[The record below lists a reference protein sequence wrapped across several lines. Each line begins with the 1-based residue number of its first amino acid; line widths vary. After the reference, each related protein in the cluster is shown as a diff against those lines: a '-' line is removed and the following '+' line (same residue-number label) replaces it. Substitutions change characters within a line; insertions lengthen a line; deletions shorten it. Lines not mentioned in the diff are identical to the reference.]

1 MFEYAEDKRKMTK
14 AKSNLCGNFCGAN
27 VNDIC
32 TKVNVDLGIGNIIWR
47 LMTNLPSA
55 QRRPHQLWLEVS
67 DVPAASGIHVWLFG
81 FNSAKPAG
89 LALEPL
95 SAS

>member
-1 MFEYAEDKRKMTK
+1 MTK
-14 AKSNLCGNFCGAN
+14 AKSNLCGNFGGAN

-32 TKVNVDLGIGNIIWR
+32 TKVNVDLGR
-47 LMTNLPSA
+47 KYNLEIDDKSPSA
-55 QRRPHQLWLEVS
+55 QPRPHQLWLEVS
-67 DVPAASGIHVWLFG
+67 DVRAISGIHVWLFG